1 MNVPDE
7 SGINEEITNQP
18 RPQDYSI
25 GYQVIEGKQ
34 SCKYKNTE
42 KDTMLFF
49 GVYITSIIRNL
60 R

>member
-25 GYQVIEGKQ
+25 GYQVIKGKQ
-34 SCKYKNTE
+34 SYKYENTE
-42 KDTMLFF
+42 KYAMLFF
-49 GVYITSIIRNL
+49 QEVTLLQS
-60 R
+60 

>member
-25 GYQVIEGKQ
+25 GYQVIKGKQ
-34 SCKYKNTE
+34 SYKYKNTE
-42 KDTMLFF
+42 KNAMLFF
-49 GVYITSIIRNL
+49 QEVTLLQS
-60 R
+60 